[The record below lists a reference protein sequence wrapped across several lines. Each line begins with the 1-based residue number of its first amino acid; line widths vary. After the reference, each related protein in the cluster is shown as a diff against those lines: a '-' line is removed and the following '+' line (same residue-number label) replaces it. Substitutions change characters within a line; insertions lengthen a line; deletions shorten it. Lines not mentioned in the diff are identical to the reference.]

1 MAFCWIPIF
10 KIRSST
16 RKLQTIFFL
25 SFLLSICSTEL
36 STLYTANTKKLTFQL
51 SKLPNKQ
58 KYSGLELTR
67 MWCMQNMQP
76 NTPPSSWC
84 IDIYQLLLT
93 IERNTL
99 LVSPSTKTLSNC
111 LLDPMAYKSILSS
124 AFFVEMSFNFN
135 VFSLIMVDRGYELYL
150 LPLCCRSRAS

>member
-1 MAFCWIPIF
+1 
-10 KIRSST
+10 
-16 RKLQTIFFL
+16 
-25 SFLLSICSTEL
+25 
-36 STLYTANTKKLTFQL
+36 
-51 SKLPNKQ
+51 
-58 KYSGLELTR
+58 
-67 MWCMQNMQP
+67 MQNMQP